1 MNILTH
7 NILTKS
13 YLRKLKFQYLEQ
25 NAKDRYVKSI
35 VSDIDDAPIVT
46 ADDNN
51 ELLASNA
58 AKKEKLKIAK
68 AKLAEMYQDI
78 RTLSPLVAQGIISS
92 QILLPGPT
100 TYPTQTIAAWKHLP
114 SKQPRS
120 RKRSL
125 TPA

>member
-1 MNILTH
+1 MIIPTH

-46 ADDNN
+46 ADDND
-51 ELLASNA
+51 ELLSTNA

-68 AKLAEMYQDI
+68 AKLAEIHQDI
-78 RTLSPLVAQGIISS
+78 RTLSPLVAQGIFSS
-92 QILLPGPT
+92 QF
-100 TYPTQTIAAWKHLP
+100 P
-114 SKQPRS
+114 SKCRQHIPHRLPPRGS
-120 RKRSL
+120 IHRRSGR
-125 TPA
+125 AHAEDH